1 MIVLI
6 HFFFVVKEKLISV
19 DISFGTIFMK
29 SMQAIL
35 SHDFSYSNESG
46 HVDLKKGDHLT
57 LIDKID
63 DKWWRF
69 DPNHSLSSVKGENN
83 YLLVPSSHIKIIQE
97 DNHCSFERKEN
108 VHPLLLSSSLS
119 SSSSS
124 LISKTEMLNNDH
136 STMIIP
142 TMTMSIEMNRMKIV
156 EHERESDEAFES
168 SHESLDAI
176 EERYCDQNQTYCNN
190 DDKILNGVPSIKPR
204 KYRKSPLY
212 ANLPF
217 DGMNNEM
224 FKNSSPPSI
233 FDTNVRMNRWVCD
246 DWLEYYD
253 ENGRFFYYNS
263 RDNFSSWKPPRR
275 TTTKIDEHD
284 IIVAQQQI
292 DDNIN
297 FNARPSS
304 KEHYDSD
311 SEIFL
316 SNRVK
321 KIVQNFN
328 DDDLLLANLR
338 RNASFNKSAKIKRI
352 KPIDNGGNRIR
363 QSPSLLDDEQQN
375 PLFIINRLLNQHPP
389 NEWQPY
395 TDPMTNNF
403 GYLFIDN
410 FKKWFCGK
418 DDEGRIYL
426 HENYQGTMA
435 AAHKA
440 SQMNNVNTAAMMIGS
455 DRLIRPRKEETD
467 EDFSDENENH
477 KYMNVN
483 RNNIKIVNNER
494 NLKAHSV
501 AMISPPNDLNQGI
514 KVSGKFK
521 HSRPFQDYKEFLPPP
536 KNELDVS
543 DIILRDY
550 LTQTRTKISGKS
562 KRKNWTTS
570 YAVLTKHY
578 LYFFKD
584 QKNVISSHKPDF
596 IIALLDAKVEW
607 CPNES
612 SRKNCFKVITFDC
625 ETLIQD
631 DDREKSFHWKELIH
645 KCINELIPITNFLS
659 RNDDFGFRRSRSQ
672 KNNRPYAKDFQMQGS
687 STISGY
693 TNFTYPSPPSIND
706 KKKKIRE
713 RLLNFLKK
721 RPPLE
726 SLREKGIIK
735 DENVFGCTLELICMR
750 ENSKI
755 PRFVHECV
763 QAIEKND
770 ITADGLYRACGNLS
784 TVQKL
789 RFEINQ
795 ENYQGLW
802 KEQDVHVLTGLL
814 KMFFREMKEPLF
826 PYDRFESLI
835 NLNEIDD
842 KKIKLELLKNL
853 VNKLPEPNYHTLKF
867 IMEHLLR
874 VTKHSKQ
881 NRMHIQNLAIVFG
894 PTLIRK
900 MNDLNNLVVDM
911 MLQVKQSQIIDFLLQ
926 EYHSIFE

>member
-69 DPNHSLSSVKGENN
+69 DPNHS
-83 YLLVPSSHIKIIQE
+83 
-97 DNHCSFERKEN
+97 
-108 VHPLLLSSSLS
+108 
-119 SSSSS
+119 
-124 LISKTEMLNNDH
+124 
-136 STMIIP
+136 
-142 TMTMSIEMNRMKIV
+142 
-156 EHERESDEAFES
+156 ESDEAFES

-435 AAHKA
+435 AAAHKA

-584 QKNVISSHKPDF
+584 QKNVISVWKYIFSISHKPDF

-612 SRKNCFKVITFDC
+612 SRKNCFK
-625 ETLIQD
+625 
-631 DDREKSFHWKELIH
+631 
-645 KCINELIPITNFLS
+645 IPITNFLS

-672 KNNRPYAKDFQMQGS
+672 KSIQSSHNCCIVKIPFYFFLTPIIDNRPYAKDFQMQGS